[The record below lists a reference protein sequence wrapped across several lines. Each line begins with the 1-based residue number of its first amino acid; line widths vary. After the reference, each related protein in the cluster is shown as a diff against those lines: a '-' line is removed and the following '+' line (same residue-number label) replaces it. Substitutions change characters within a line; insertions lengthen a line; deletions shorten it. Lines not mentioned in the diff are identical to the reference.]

1 MAAKLVEI
9 NVDHHGNQLPA
20 GVYGLVDPD
29 GRLVSYK
36 IRWREEDED
45 GVPRQPS
52 KSFSLR
58 KLGSADRALE
68 AAIGYLQAAVET
80 VRVDGAVARPDGAA
94 GMSVEELFREWIAKH
109 GAELSEGYGKKVVRY
124 WDNDIAGHSIARV
137 RLARLAEDPSIIT
150 RFHDKLIEEGMGAA
164 KRREVLKTLRAVL
177 RWGKARHPKVLSFE
191 MEGLFKLPGQK
202 KTRLAYA
209 ADAYGLERIIEAVLG
224 RAKRDDLLPT
234 RDAAFVAAMGF
245 TVAARPSE
253 WLHSATWTDLHE
265 HSVELQRA
273 ADAGEESDIGLKTG
287 ARAALL
293 LSSASSRID
302 GYRQALEKRHGP
314 QPDDALV
321 FQKLDEDGPMW
332 DVDPDTGDR
341 TPVAWDDDDYK
352 RWTARVWRPAREVAA
367 KAPSAPN
374 GLAKMTFYDC
384 RHTAISMALHSTLVV
399 GPHGMNLHN
408 LAGWAGHDIQ
418 TLQRY
423 YAHFIARYQGKD
435 PIDLEA
441 ECEEARERV
450 AAEPFTPPKKPA
462 GPQRGAQRRRR
473 ARAASTAAGAR
484 R

>member
-1 MAAKLVEI
+1 MAGKLTEI
-9 NVDHHGNQLPA
+9 NVDHHGNPLPA
-20 GVYGLVDPD
+20 GVYGLIDSG

-52 KSFSLR
+52 KSFSVR

-68 AAIGYLQAAVET
+68 AAVSYLRAAVET

-94 GMSVEELFREWIAKH
+94 AMSVEELFREWIAKH
-109 GAELSEGYGKKVVRY
+109 GADLSEGYGKKVVRY
-124 WDNDIAGHSIARV
+124 WDNDIAEHSIARV

-177 RWGKARHPKVLSFE
+177 RWGKGRHPKVLSFE
-191 MEGLFKLPGQK
+191 MEGLFQLPGGK
-202 KTRLAYA
+202 RTRLPYA
-209 ADAYGLERIIEAVLG
+209 TDAYGLERIIEAVLG
-224 RAKRDDLLPT
+224 RAKRDELLPI

-273 ADAGEESDIGLKTG
+273 ADAGEENDIGLKTG

-293 LSSASSRID
+293 LSSASTRITD
-302 GYRQALEKRHGP
+302 YREALEKRHGR
-314 QPDDALV
+314 QPDNALV
-321 FQKLDEDGPMW
+321 FGKLGDDGPIW
-332 DVDPDTGDR
+332 ASGPDGEER
-341 TPVAWDDDDYK
+341 VPVAWSDYDYN
-352 RWTARVWRPAREVAA
+352 RWVARVWRPAREVAA
-367 KAPSAPN
+367 KAPGAPK
-374 GLAKMTFYDC
+374 GLARMTFYDC

-418 TLQRY
+418 TLQRH

-435 PIDLEA
+435 PIDLET
-441 ECEEARERV
+441 ECEEARARV

-473 ARAASTAAGAR
+473 ARAASAAADAR